1 MSTIGKGLSFCCYKM
16 HNHANTAFEKCIE
29 LNPDNDL
36 AKMQIHYLKVLRDPK
51 NHGTITEIGQIS
63 SINCD
68 DNRSILFIRCQ
79 IYIKLKKYKQAK
91 LDLEKL
97 FELDDITFSY
107 ILQKYTDFWSHFYTS
122 NDKNLTNLRIINKF
136 NSYMFKGK

>member
-1 MSTIGKGLSFCCYKM
+1 
-16 HNHANTAFEKCIE
+16 
-29 LNPDNDL
+29 
-36 AKMQIHYLKVLRDPK
+36 MQIHYLKVLRDPK